1 MPSPFFIRSTCTL
14 LVLHN
19 PCSFCFGGHGTT
31 EYAAIARLS
40 LEQPSG
46 VASSHSSGVRVRSG
60 SSRPNAICQS
70 IEQLRQPRL
79 VRIAG
84 EAVAIWLDPL
94 RVLDAQVVMDL
105 LFEFGVSIDLVRH
118 RS

>member
-40 LEQPSG
+40 LEQP
-46 VASSHSSGVRVRSG
+46 SGVRVRSG

-105 LFEFGVSIDLVRH
+105 LFEFGVSI
-118 RS
+118 